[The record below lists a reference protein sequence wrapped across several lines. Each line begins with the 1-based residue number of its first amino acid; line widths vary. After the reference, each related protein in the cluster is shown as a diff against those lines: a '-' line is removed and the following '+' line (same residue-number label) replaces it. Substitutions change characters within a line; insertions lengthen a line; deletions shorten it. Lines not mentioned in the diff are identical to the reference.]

1 MEDENRI
8 EDEYEDELTEQMIKS
23 VQALKEQFQSTLQQI
38 DAAHQKEIQTKDARI
53 SELSSEV
60 STLKSEL
67 RKLAEK
73 NEKLNSADLIVRENA
88 KLKDEN
94 KRLDAIIDHVNK
106 DIVDLVNNA
115 LDTTAGAK
123 ILIKDLKGYTEAV
136 ERSNE
141 AVRVEL
147 SEATEKAAQGLLEP
161 ITATHKT
168 QLEEIVKK
176 SDETFFALIF
186 TKWILIGVLLISL
199 VVSGFAAYKMY
210 DTREALGRVG
220 TVENQILQMEKARY
234 KAEYPDLYKKLYPN
248 EK

>member
-1 MEDENRI
+1 MMNEERI
-8 EDEYEDELTEQMIKS
+8 EEDLIEDDLTEQMINAVKT
-23 VQALKEQFQSTLQQI
+23 LKEQFNSTLQQI
-38 DAAHQKEIQTKDARI
+38 DEAHQKEIQTKDARI

-60 STLKSEL
+60 SILRSEVQ
-67 RKLAEK
+67 KLAEK

-123 ILIKDLKGYTEAV
+123 ILIKDLKSYTEAV
-136 ERSNE
+136 NESNRE
-141 AVRVEL
+141 VCIKL
-147 SEATEKAAQGLLEP
+147 SEETKKAAQGLLEP

-199 VVSGFAAYKMY
+199 AVSGFAGYKMY
-210 DTREALGRVG
+210 ETREALGRVG
-220 TVENQILQMEKARY
+220 TKVNEIY
-234 KAEYPDLYKKLYPN
+234 KYNVPKEVQQKTGTPTGGQ
-248 EK
+248 